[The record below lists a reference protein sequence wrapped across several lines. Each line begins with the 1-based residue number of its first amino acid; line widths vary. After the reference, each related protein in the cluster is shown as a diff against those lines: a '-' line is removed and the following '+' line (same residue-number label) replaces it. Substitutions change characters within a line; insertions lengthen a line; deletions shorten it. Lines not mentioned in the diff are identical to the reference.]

1 MLELGAKREL
11 YGVWK
16 KSKGAKGLFVGPN
29 NKRMVQY
36 THLISVTESYC
47 TAVASQPAPSNYSH
61 QRERE
66 RERGNKT
73 KRELR
78 KDGM

>member
-29 NKRMVQY
+29 KQEDGTVHPP
-36 THLISVTESYC
+36 HL
-47 TAVASQPAPSNYSH
+47 SH
-61 QRERE
+61 
-66 RERGNKT
+66 
-73 KRELR
+73 
-78 KDGM
+78 